1 MKKTSNIPPLLPPN
15 VDYLK
20 LIRYL
25 SEANNALGELKG
37 SLGLIPNQ
45 KILATPLLTKEAVA
59 SSKIEGTQATI
70 EEVFKYQAEG
80 RKNESISKEEDIREI
95 INYKYA
101 IEYATT
107 LLEKRPLGENL
118 IKALHNI
125 LLKSVRGET
134 KDRGNFRRIPVHI
147 GKPGS
152 TIDNAIYIPP
162 PVMELPTLIGNWEK
176 YINSDEE
183 PDFLVQVAVSHYQFE
198 AIHPFLDGNGR
209 IGRLLIPI
217 MLYQRRVLNYPILY
231 ISEYFERNKEEYY
244 YNLRLVDEKEDW
256 TSWIIY
262 FLKAIK
268 VQAEDTKNKVDKML
282 SLYKENKDKI
292 ATMKSAFGIMLLD
305 IIFANPVVSFPM
317 IREQLSSSSNQTIF
331 NLLDKFVNAGILKEL
346 TGAARNRI
354 FIFKDLMDIIK

>member
-1 MKKTSNIPPLLPPN
+1 MKKQPHTPLLLPPK

-20 LIRYL
+20 LIRCL

-45 KILATPLLTKEAVA
+45 RILASPLLTKEAVA

-80 RKNESISKEEDIREI
+80 RKNESDSKAEDIREI
-95 INYKYA
+95 INYRSA
-101 IEYATT
+101 IEYATNV
-107 LLEKRPLGENL
+107 LDRRPLGENL
-118 IKALHNI
+118 IRELHNI
-125 LLKSVRGET
+125 LLQSVRGET
-134 KDRGNFRRIPVHI
+134 KDRGNYRRIPVFI
-147 GKPGS
+147 GKPGA

-162 PVMELPTLIGNWEK
+162 PANELIPLLNNWEK

-183 PDFLVQVAVSHYQFE
+183 PDFLVQVAISHYQFE

-217 MLYQRRVLNYPILY
+217 MLYQKKVLNYPILY
-231 ISEYFERNKEEYY
+231 ISEFFEAHKDEYY
-244 YNLRLVDEKEDW
+244 YNLRLVDEKNDW

-268 VQAEDTKNKVDKML
+268 IQAEDTKNKVDNML
-282 SLYKENKDKI
+282 TLYKDTKDKV
-292 ATMKSAFGIMLLD
+292 AAMKSAFGITLLD
-305 IIFANPVVSFPM
+305 IIFANPVVTSQM
-317 IREQLSSSSNQTIF
+317 IKENITTNSNQTIF
-331 NLLDKFVNAGILKEL
+331 NVINKFLEVGIVKEL
-346 TGAARNRI
+346 TGASRNRV
-354 FIFKDLMDIIK
+354 FLFKDLMDIIK